1 MRIRNVVVVLQ
12 QPAPPRSCGGRLALG
27 RRCLWTAAL
36 LASVVAVS
44 NAASTPV
51 VFSSSSKSLV
61 SPPIS
66 DRLGDADDLSKSS
79 IPEAPAPTQASSS
92 SGNVVVQL
100 VGYVKTSVVK
110 TVDGC
115 GQLWRNH
122 GRCNDIRKKI
132 QSHRDAVKL
141 GWEDEA
147 GTLLS
152 QAQKERL
159 KTLVGG
165 ISYEEYIFLQ
175 QGKDDRSKVFNLMF
189 LMWGAP
195 RFLPYALMFNPDML
209 PSPFRE
215 RATGESVWATQSRER
230 STAVVQ
236 ALLNLERDAR
246 VTPALAKLNFLG
258 KKKQEEAKVQL
269 LRVIDDMAH
278 LLSSSLRP
286 PSGAVQL
293 LAQLQP
299 SLYRDESDF
308 SRAEKRL
315 CHVPKSFVQGING
328 VLNGGAGGILAAVQP
343 HFLARGRVVG
353 HILKVAESD
362 DFLITNNMNLT
373 HIPKRFLQEACSE
386 RLMGVLGLST
396 DELRQQLGDW
406 LALNTPV
413 EGAGKYYNDNV
424 ARLALMGYYSCWAAR
439 GDQAA
444 LRLAPLLYQPP
455 LPQRTRAESARSS
468 AALTSSSMST
478 STVGD
483 IIESTETLSSKLR
496 KPFQRVL
503 RR

>member
-1 MRIRNVVVVLQ
+1 MRIRRNVVVVQ
-12 QPAPPRSCGGRLALG
+12 AHRRCVWRLALL
-27 RRCLWTAAL
+27 RQFLWVAF
-36 LASVVAVS
+36 LASVTVS
-44 NAASTPV
+44 NASSTPA
-51 VFSSSSKSLV
+51 VFSSSSKSLAV
-61 SPPIS
+61 PSTSALLSDEDGAGFSMATASIHEPQSPTS
-66 DRLGDADDLSKSS
+66 A
-79 IPEAPAPTQASSS
+79 S

-100 VGYVKTSVVK
+100 VGYVKTSIVK

-132 QSHRDAVKL
+132 QSHRDGIKI

-147 GTLLS
+147 STPLS

-175 QGKDDRSKVFNLMF
+175 QGKDDRSKVMNLMF

-215 RATGESVWATQSRER
+215 RATGESVWVTQSRER

-278 LLSSSLRP
+278 LLSSPLRP
-286 PSGAVQL
+286 PAGAAQL
-293 LAQLQP
+293 LAQLKT

-308 SRAEKRL
+308 TRAEKRL
-315 CHVPKSFVQGING
+315 CHVPKSLVQGING
-328 VLNGGAGGILAAVQP
+328 VLNGGTGGILAAVQP
-343 HFLARGRVVG
+343 NFLTRGRVIG

-362 DFLITNNMNLT
+362 DFLITNHMNLT

-406 LALNTPV
+406 LSLNTPV
-413 EGAGKYYNDNV
+413 EGAGAHYNDNV

-455 LPQRTRAESARSS
+455 LHPRARGESARSS
-468 AALTSSSMST
+468 AALTSS
-478 STVGD
+478 TVPTAGNKGD
-483 IIESTETLSSKLR
+483 SEDTLSSKLK
-496 KPFQRVL
+496 KPLQRIL
-503 RR
+503 QR

>member
-1 MRIRNVVVVLQ
+1 MRIRSVVVL
-12 QPAPPRSCGGRLALG
+12 PPHRRCCWRSALG
-27 RRCLWTAAL
+27 RQFLWVAFL
-36 LASVVAVS
+36 SSILAVS
-44 NAASTPV
+44 SAASTPA
-51 VFSSSSKSLV
+51 VFSSSSKSLAV
-61 SPPIS
+61 PSTS
-66 DRLGDADDLSKSS
+66 DLLGDEDSTSFSMASAS
-79 IPEAPAPTQASSS
+79 ISESQAQTSSSS

-100 VGYVKTSVVK
+100 VGYVKTSIVK

-132 QSHRDAVKL
+132 QSHRDSIKL
-141 GWEDEA
+141 GWEEDE
-147 GTLLS
+147 GGSLLS

-215 RATGESVWATQSRER
+215 RATGESVWVTQSRER

-246 VTPALAKLNFLG
+246 VTPALAKLNFFG

-278 LLSSSLRP
+278 LLSSPLRP
-286 PSGAVQL
+286 PVGAEQL
-293 LAQLQP
+293 LAQLKP
-299 SLYRDESDF
+299 FLYRDESDF
-308 SRAEKRL
+308 SRSEQRL
-315 CHVPKSFVQGING
+315 CHVPKSLVRGING
-328 VLNGGAGGILAAVQP
+328 VLNGGAGGILAAIQP
-343 HFLARGRVVG
+343 HFLTRGRVVG

-396 DELRQQLGDW
+396 DELREQLGDW

-413 EGAGKYYNDNV
+413 EGAGQYYNDNV

-455 LPQRTRAESARSS
+455 LPSRSRVQSARSS
-468 AALTSSSMST
+468 SASPSATVST
-478 STVGD
+478 ASDSG
-483 IIESTETLSSKLR
+483 ESKMTLSSKL
-496 KPFQRVL
+496 KTPLQRIL
-503 RR
+503 QR